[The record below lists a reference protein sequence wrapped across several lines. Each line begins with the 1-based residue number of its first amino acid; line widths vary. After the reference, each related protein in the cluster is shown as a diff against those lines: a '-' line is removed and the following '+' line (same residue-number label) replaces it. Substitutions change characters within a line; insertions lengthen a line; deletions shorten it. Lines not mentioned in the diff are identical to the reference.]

1 MSAPEDLSETAP
13 PPAPSVRRWTLAR
26 RIAVLAL
33 APAAL
38 ALVGGSIWLR
48 TQMHGALY
56 QSFAQALQERQER
69 VAARLLHVP
78 GVKDEVTESGAG
90 DEFSTIYSGWYWQ
103 VRRTSDA
110 STLGHSR
117 SLWDA
122 EAQLLDKAAG
132 PAALG
137 LMQARGPRAEPLLA
151 QSRSITLSGL
161 NEPAT
166 LTVFA
171 PASALQDNL
180 ERIDR
185 ILLVSVIS
193 LIVFLT
199 VMLLAQVRVGLAPLR
214 RLTRAVAAER
224 QPHGPRHP
232 QMPRIQDVP
241 AGSDLAPLQREL
253 GALLAHNERV
263 VSRARAHAAD
273 LNHALK
279 KPLALLAASA
289 SRQSQVD
296 SAEALQHITAMTRLI
311 DRYQSRTMSDAA
323 HASATH
329 ASTAVLEC
337 LTPIVQA
344 MRRLHAAQELDWHM
358 DAPPPA
364 AAWRWRGDRTDLE
377 EATGNL
383 LDNAGKWAAS
393 QVRLQVR
400 RTGSALR
407 LSIEDD
413 GPGMSAVQLEA
424 AGQRGLRF
432 DESVEGT
439 GLGLSIA
446 SQIAQ
451 AYGGELK
458 LGKSE
463 ALKGLRVELTLEG
476 LI

>member
-1 MSAPEDLSETAP
+1 MD
-13 PPAPSVRRWTLAR
+13 
-26 RIAVLAL
+26 
-33 APAAL
+33 
-38 ALVGGSIWLR
+38 
-48 TQMHGALY
+48 
-56 QSFAQALQERQER
+56 
-69 VAARLLHVP
+69 
-78 GVKDEVTESGAG
+78 
-90 DEFSTIYSGWYWQ
+90 ST
-103 VRRTSDA
+103 
-110 STLGHSR
+110 
-117 SLWDA
+117 
-122 EAQLLDKAAG
+122 
-132 PAALG
+132 
-137 LMQARGPRAEPLLA
+137 
-151 QSRSITLSGL
+151 
-161 NEPAT
+161 
-166 LTVFA
+166 
-171 PASALQDNL
+171 
-180 ERIDR
+180 
-185 ILLVSVIS
+185 
-193 LIVFLT
+193 
-199 VMLLAQVRVGLAPLR
+199 
-214 RLTRAVAAER
+214 
-224 QPHGPRHP
+224 
-232 QMPRIQDVP
+232 
-241 AGSDLAPLQREL
+241 
-253 GALLAHNERV
+253 
-263 VSRARAHAAD
+263 
-273 LNHALK
+273 
-279 KPLALLAASA
+279 
-289 SRQSQVD
+289 
-296 SAEALQHITAMTRLI
+296 EALQHITAMTRLI

-413 GPGMSAVQLEA
+413 GPGMSAAQLEA

>member
-185 ILLVSVIS
+185 ILLVSIIS

-224 QPHGPRHP
+224 P
-232 QMPRIQDVP
+232 Q
-241 AGSDLAPLQREL
+241 
-253 GALLAHNERV
+253 
-263 VSRARAHAAD
+263 
-273 LNHALK
+273 
-279 KPLALLAASA
+279 
-289 SRQSQVD
+289 
-296 SAEALQHITAMTRLI
+296 
-311 DRYQSRTMSDAA
+311 
-323 HASATH
+323 
-329 ASTAVLEC
+329 
-337 LTPIVQA
+337 
-344 MRRLHAAQELDWHM
+344 
-358 DAPPPA
+358 
-364 AAWRWRGDRTDLE
+364 
-377 EATGNL
+377 
-383 LDNAGKWAAS
+383 
-393 QVRLQVR
+393 
-400 RTGSALR
+400 
-407 LSIEDD
+407 
-413 GPGMSAVQLEA
+413 
-424 AGQRGLRF
+424 
-432 DESVEGT
+432 
-439 GLGLSIA
+439 
-446 SQIAQ
+446 
-451 AYGGELK
+451 
-458 LGKSE
+458 
-463 ALKGLRVELTLEG
+463 
-476 LI
+476 